1 MSKILKIRNV
11 GDYSQWVGHTD
22 THPLVS
28 VIDYAEVSPVRHCL
42 NNYSVYGIFFHDEAN
57 IDLAYGCGK
66 YDYKEGTVIC
76 VAPGQIGGKEDNGE
90 LVNLTGWALLFHPD
104 LLQGTALEK
113 HIREY
118 SFFDYRVNEALH
130 MTNEEHD
137 ILVSLMRQIKDELQ
151 KKHDAL
157 QDAILVGYIELM
169 LNFCQRFYNRQFITR
184 KLVNSDML
192 MKFDQ
197 LLRDYYEE
205 KIQLTSG
212 MPTVQYCADKLCMS
226 ANYFGDLIKK
236 MTGDTASNYIRQ
248 DLIQRVKNELASGAS
263 ISQVAYELGFE
274 YPQHLSR
281 MFKKFC
287 GYTPPHTLSACL
299 RFHDF
304 PFQAIHPE
312 TGIKQ
317 QAGFPAASH
326 EDASCG
332 VVHRVACMNA
342 DAFEQGNVKEQRKPL
357 AKPGRTG
364 DDHRIAAFGNGRTS
378 FHLAPP
384 VSPPYVA
391 PGRFQCITERSS
403 VYLYPPFRIILV
415 FTYTSQYQFHKL

>member
-1 MSKILKIRNV
+1 M
-11 GDYSQWVGHTD
+11 
-22 THPLVS
+22 
-28 VIDYAEVSPVRHCL
+28 
-42 NNYSVYGIFFHDEAN
+42 
-57 IDLAYGCGK
+57 CG
-66 YDYKEGTVIC
+66 
-76 VAPGQIGGKEDNGE
+76 PGQIGGKEDNGE

-130 MTNEEHD
+130 MTDEEHD

-184 KLVNSDML
+184 KLV
-192 MKFDQ
+192 
-197 LLRDYYEE
+197 
-205 KIQLTSG
+205 TSG
-212 MPTVQYCADKLCMS
+212 MPTVQYCAAKLCMS

-248 DLIQRVKNELASGAS
+248 NLIQRVKNELASGAN

-287 GYTPPHTLSACL
+287 GYTPTDYLKL
-299 RFHDF
+299 I
-304 PFQAIHPE
+304 Q
-312 TGIKQ
+312 K
-317 QAGFPAASH
+317 
-326 EDASCG
+326 
-332 VVHRVACMNA
+332 
-342 DAFEQGNVKEQRKPL
+342 
-357 AKPGRTG
+357 KPG
-364 DDHRIAAFGNGRTS
+364 
-378 FHLAPP
+378 
-384 VSPPYVA
+384 
-391 PGRFQCITERSS
+391 C
-403 VYLYPPFRIILV
+403 
-415 FTYTSQYQFHKL
+415 

>member
-1 MSKILKIRNV
+1 MVMSKILKIRNV

-90 LVNLTGWALLFHPD
+90 LVKLTGWALLFHPD

-130 MTNEEHD
+130 MTDEEHD

-184 KLVNSDML
+184 KLV
-192 MKFDQ
+192 
-197 LLRDYYEE
+197 
-205 KIQLTSG
+205 TSG
-212 MPTVQYCADKLCMS
+212 MPTVQYCAAKLCMS

-248 DLIQRVKNELASGAS
+248 DLIQRVKNELASGAN

-287 GYTPPHTLSACL
+287 GYTPTDYL
-299 RFHDF
+299 R
-304 PFQAIHPE
+304 QIQ
-312 TGIKQ
+312 K
-317 QAGFPAASH
+317 
-326 EDASCG
+326 
-332 VVHRVACMNA
+332 
-342 DAFEQGNVKEQRKPL
+342 
-357 AKPGRTG
+357 KPG
-364 DDHRIAAFGNGRTS
+364 
-378 FHLAPP
+378 
-384 VSPPYVA
+384 
-391 PGRFQCITERSS
+391 C
-403 VYLYPPFRIILV
+403 
-415 FTYTSQYQFHKL
+415 